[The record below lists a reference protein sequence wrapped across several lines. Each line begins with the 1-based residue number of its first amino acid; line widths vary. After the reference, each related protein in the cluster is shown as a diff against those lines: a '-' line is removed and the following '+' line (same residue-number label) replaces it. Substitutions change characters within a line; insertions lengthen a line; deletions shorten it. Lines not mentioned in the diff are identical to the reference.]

1 MTIVS
6 LRSIE
11 SEEAES
17 PELDFPLPVADPFVR
32 PMHREC
38 VLKGCGYRSRFLF
51 AAGWGLAA
59 LFLLAAVA
67 IGIQGARSQE
77 ALLKENAV
85 LSQQV
90 TAQREQRAVQSP
102 PPADVS
108 EKEPAE
114 AAAPPA
120 SPKLASPNSASSNPA
135 SPKPTPKPRQS
146 TVQRNS
152 PSLPPVPESEKW
164 WNRP

>member
-11 SEEAES
+11 SQEAES

-38 VLKGCGYRSRFLF
+38 VLKGCAYRSRFLF

-59 LFLLAAVA
+59 LFLLTAVA
-67 IGIQGARSQE
+67 IGIQSARSQE

-90 TAQREQRAVQSP
+90 TAQREQQAVQSP

-108 EKEPAE
+108 EKELAE
-114 AAAPPA
+114 AALPPTA
-120 SPKLASPNSASSNPA
+120 
-135 SPKPTPKPRQS
+135 PKPTAPKPTTPKPRQS
-146 TVQRNS
+146 TAQKSS

>member
-1 MTIVS
+1 MTIVP

-11 SEEAES
+11 SAEAQS
-17 PELDFPLPVADPFVR
+17 PELDFPLPMADPFVR

-38 VLKGCGYRSRFLF
+38 VLKGCAYRSRFLF

-59 LFLLAAVA
+59 LFLLTAVA
-67 IGIQGARSQE
+67 IGIQSARSQE

-90 TAQREQRAVQSP
+90 TAQREQQAVQSP

-114 AAAPPA
+114 AAPP
-120 SPKLASPNSASSNPA
+120 PTSSKPTA
-135 SPKPTPKPRQS
+135 PKPTTPKPRQS
-146 TVQRNS
+146 TEQRSS

>member
-1 MTIVS
+1 MTIVP

-11 SEEAES
+11 SAEAES
-17 PELDFPLPVADPFVR
+17 PELDFPLPIADPFVR

-38 VLKGCGYRSRFLF
+38 VLKGCAYRSRFLF

-59 LFLLAAVA
+59 LFLLTAVV
-67 IGIQGARSQE
+67 IGIQSARSQE

-90 TAQREQRAVQSP
+90 TAQREQKAVQSP

-108 EKEPAE
+108 ETEPAE
-114 AAAPPA
+114 AAALPRSPEPA
-120 SPKLASPNSASSNPA
+120 SPEPTA
-135 SPKPTPKPRQS
+135 PKPTTPKPRQS
-146 TVQRNS
+146 AAQRSS

>member
-1 MTIVS
+1 MTIGP

-17 PELDFPLPVADPFVR
+17 PGLDFPLPVADPFVR

-38 VLKGCGYRSRFLF
+38 VLKGCAYRSRFLF
-51 AAGWGLAA
+51 VAGWGLAA
-59 LFLLAAVA
+59 LFLLTAVA
-67 IGIQGARSQE
+67 IGIQSARSQE
-77 ALLKENAV
+77 ALWKENAL

-90 TAQREQRAVQSP
+90 TAQREQKPVQSP

-120 SPKLASPNSASSNPA
+120 SPKLAPPNPA
-135 SPKPTPKPRQS
+135 SPKPMIPKPRQS
-146 TVQRNS
+146 EAQRNS

>member
-1 MTIVS
+1 MTIAP

-11 SEEAES
+11 SVEAES

-38 VLKGCGYRSRFLF
+38 VLKGCAYRSRFLF

-59 LFLLAAVA
+59 LFLLIAVA
-67 IGIQGARSQE
+67 LGIQGARSQE
-77 ALLKENAV
+77 ALLKENAL

-90 TAQREQRAVQSP
+90 TAQREQKTVQSP
-102 PPADVS
+102 PPYVP

-114 AAAPPA
+114 ASAPPPPA
-120 SPKLASPNSASSNPA
+120 KPTTLKPRKSTPQRDSAS
-135 SPKPTPKPRQS
+135 T
-146 TVQRNS
+146 
-152 PSLPPVPESEKW
+152 SLPPVPESEKW

>member
-1 MTIVS
+1 MTFVS

-51 AAGWGLAA
+51 AGGWGLAA
-59 LFLLAAVA
+59 LFLLTAVA

-85 LSQQV
+85 LS
-90 TAQREQRAVQSP
+90 
-102 PPADVS
+102 
-108 EKEPAE
+108 
-114 AAAPPA
+114 
-120 SPKLASPNSASSNPA
+120 
-135 SPKPTPKPRQS
+135 
-146 TVQRNS
+146 
-152 PSLPPVPESEKW
+152 
-164 WNRP
+164 

>member
-1 MTIVS
+1 MTIVP
-6 LRSIE
+6 LRSSE
-11 SEEAES
+11 SAEAES
-17 PELDFPLPVADPFVR
+17 PELDFPLPMADPFVR

-38 VLKGCGYRSRFLF
+38 VLKGCAYRSRFLF
-51 AAGWGLAA
+51 AAGWSLAA
-59 LFLLAAVA
+59 LFLLTAVA

-90 TAQREQRAVQSP
+90 TAQREQQAVQSP
-102 PPADVS
+102 PPAEVS

-120 SPKLASPNSASSNPA
+120 SPKLASPSPA
-135 SPKPTPKPRQS
+135 SPKPTTPKPRQS
-146 TVQRNS
+146 AAQRSS

>member
-1 MTIVS
+1 MNIVP
-6 LRSIE
+6 LRSTD
-11 SEEAES
+11 SVEAES

-38 VLKGCGYRSRFLF
+38 VLKGCAYRSRFLF

-59 LFLLAAVA
+59 LFLLTAVA

-90 TAQREQRAVQSP
+90 TAQGEQKAVQSP
-102 PPADVS
+102 PPADVT

-114 AAAPPA
+114 AAPPPP
-120 SPKLASPNSASSNPA
+120 SPKLASPNPA
-135 SPKPTPKPRQS
+135 SPKPATPKPRQS
-146 TVQRNS
+146 AAQRSS

>member
-1 MTIVS
+1 MTIIP
-6 LRSIE
+6 LRPTE
-11 SEEAES
+11 PREAES

-38 VLKGCGYRSRFLF
+38 VLKGCAYRSRFLF

-59 LFLLAAVA
+59 LFLLIAVA

-77 ALLKENAV
+77 ALLKENAW

-90 TAQREQRAVQSP
+90 TAQREQRVVPSP
-102 PPADVS
+102 PPAVP
-108 EKEPAE
+108 EKEAAE
-114 AAAPPA
+114 ASAPP
-120 SPKLASPNSASSNPA
+120 PPPRPA
-135 SPKPTPKPRQS
+135 IPKPRRSAAQRDS
-146 TVQRNS
+146 TV
-152 PSLPPVPESEKW
+152 LPAVPESEKW

>member
-1 MTIVS
+1 MTIVP
-6 LRSIE
+6 LRSTE
-11 SEEAES
+11 SQEAGS
-17 PELDFPLPVADPFVR
+17 PDLDFPLPVADPFVR

-38 VLKGCGYRSRFLF
+38 VLKGCAYRSRFLF

-67 IGIQGARSQE
+67 MGIQGARSQD
-77 ALLKENAV
+77 ALLRDNAV

-90 TAQREQRAVQSP
+90 NAQRERRAIQSP
-102 PPADVS
+102 PVVP

-114 AAAPPA
+114 ASAPPPPPKAAP
-120 SPKLASPNSASSNPA
+120 KDRRSAPQ
-135 SPKPTPKPRQS
+135 RDS
-146 TVQRNS
+146 T
-152 PSLPPVPESEKW
+152 SLPPVPESEKW

>member
-1 MTIVS
+1 
-6 LRSIE
+6 
-11 SEEAES
+11 
-17 PELDFPLPVADPFVR
+17 
-32 PMHREC
+32 MHREC
-38 VLKGCGYRSRFLF
+38 VLKGCAYRSRFLF

-59 LFLLAAVA
+59 LFLLTAVA
-67 IGIQGARSQE
+67 IGIQSARSQE

-90 TAQREQRAVQSP
+90 TAQREQQAVQSP

-114 AAAPPA
+114 AAPP
-120 SPKLASPNSASSNPA
+120 PTSSKPTA
-135 SPKPTPKPRQS
+135 PKPTTPKPRQS
-146 TVQRNS
+146 TEQRSS

>member
-1 MTIVS
+1 MTIIP

-11 SEEAES
+11 SGEAES
-17 PELDFPLPVADPFVR
+17 PELDFPLPMADPFVR

-38 VLKGCGYRSRFLF
+38 VLKGCAYRSRFLF
-51 AAGWGLAA
+51 AAGWSLAA
-59 LFLLAAVA
+59 LFLLTAVA
-67 IGIQGARSQE
+67 LGIQGARSQE

-85 LSQQV
+85 LSQQI
-90 TAQREQRAVQSP
+90 TAQREQKAVQSP

-120 SPKLASPNSASSNPA
+120 SPKLASPNPA
-135 SPKPTPKPRQS
+135 SPKPTAPKPRQS
-146 TVQRNS
+146 AAQRSS
-152 PSLPPVPESEKW
+152 PSLPPVPESKKW

>member
-1 MTIVS
+1 MTIGP

-11 SEEAES
+11 SAEAQS
-17 PELDFPLPVADPFVR
+17 PELDFPLPMADPFVR

-38 VLKGCGYRSRFLF
+38 VLKGCAYRSRFLF

-59 LFLLAAVA
+59 LFLLTAVA
-67 IGIQGARSQE
+67 IGIQSARSQE

-90 TAQREQRAVQSP
+90 TAQREQQAVQSP

-114 AAAPPA
+114 AAPP
-120 SPKLASPNSASSNPA
+120 PTSSKPTA
-135 SPKPTPKPRQS
+135 PKPTTPKPRQS
-146 TVQRNS
+146 TEQGSS

>member
-1 MTIVS
+1 MTIVP

-11 SEEAES
+11 SAEAQS

-38 VLKGCGYRSRFLF
+38 VLKGCAYRSRFLF

-59 LFLLAAVA
+59 LSLLTAVA
-67 IGIQGARSQE
+67 IGIQSARSQE
-77 ALLKENAV
+77 ALLNENAV

-90 TAQREQRAVQSP
+90 TAQREQQTVQSP

-114 AAAPPA
+114 VAAA
-120 SPKLASPNSASSNPA
+120 SP
-135 SPKPTPKPRQS
+135 SPKPTSPKPTTPKPRQS
-146 TVQRNS
+146 TAQRSS